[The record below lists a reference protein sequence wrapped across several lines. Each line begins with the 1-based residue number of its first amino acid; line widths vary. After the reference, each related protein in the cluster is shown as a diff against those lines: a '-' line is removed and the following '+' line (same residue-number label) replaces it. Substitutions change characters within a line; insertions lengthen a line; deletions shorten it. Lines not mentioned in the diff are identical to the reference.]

1 MIAVAF
7 ALALQA
13 VTPDTLPLVT
23 LEEALRRGTQLD
35 PSYVAALGQVRDASW
50 QRTAAIAAF
59 VAPAVTATTSANWFS
74 SAIFNIGTGQPSSKI
89 VSAQL
94 SASYELFRGGG
105 KLFDLQRRRAEFASA
120 EASEVEARFRTAL
133 FIESDFYDVLAQQEL
148 LRVAEERV
156 RRAGEQLG
164 VARARVLTGGAVQTD
179 SLQLVLELN
188 RARVEL
194 LRQRSQLRVARLQLG
209 RRVGS
214 ATPVGAASVGPTP
227 PTDLPVSE
235 ADAVAEALGEG
246 PAALG
251 VRADERAANA
261 ALRSAWSVYLPS
273 VTLTGQVSAFDVSF
287 FPSATTRSS
296 VGFTIALPIWNN
308 GQREIALSRARSAR
322 AVAQA
327 TRRDTEL
334 AVRRDVVEAYEAYR
348 TARASFDLAEEAVTV
363 ASENLRV
370 QDERYRAGATT
381 ILDLVIAQVDV
392 AAAEATLVQARYAT
406 RLALAGVE
414 ALLGRRLTM
423 EGR

>member
-13 VTPDTLPLVT
+13 VTPDTLPLIT

-35 PSYVAALGQVRDASW
+35 PSYVVALGQVRDASW

-59 VAPAVTATTSANWFS
+59 VAPAVTATTGASWFS
-74 SAIFNIGTGQPSSKI
+74 SEIFNIGTGQPSSKI

-94 SASYELFRGGG
+94 SASYDLFRGGG

-148 LRVAEERV
+148 VRVAEERV

-188 RARVEL
+188 RARVDL

-214 ATPVGAASVGPTP
+214 PTPVGAAPVGPTP
-227 PTDLPVSE
+227 PAALPITE
-235 ADAVAEALGEG
+235 EDAVAEALGEG
-246 PAALG
+246 PAALAA
-251 VRADERAANA
+251 RADARAASA
-261 ALRSAWSVYLPS
+261 AVRSAWSLYLPS

-287 FPSATTRSS
+287 FPNATTRSS

-322 AVAQA
+322 AVAEA

-363 ASENLRV
+363 ARENLRV

-381 ILDLVIAQVDV
+381 ILDLVIAQVDL
-392 AAAEATLVQARYAT
+392 AAAEADLVQARYAT
-406 RLALAGVE
+406 RLALAGME

-423 EGR
+423 EGQ